1 MTPAPTF
8 NTLAFVSVMLV
19 GCGLSLFWALGLPRL
34 YEAVGEIQSF
44 KLEDAKQAKA
54 LISSDKVVERVASR
68 LSAEDKRLLIAQGRG
83 GDEAVS
89 TERLLARNLRVK
101 TDLHT
106 LMTTVGYRSPDPQF
120 AARMAEL
127 YLDETIARAAR
138 QKIDAEA
145 QEVELFVRALEKQR
159 AKTTDAFNALIAYP
173 PYQRLHRDAND
184 ETLQALLVSAKSEE
198 AIYDA
203 QIAHLKTMVGMG
215 GIEISKYRL
224 FPDKRSPAELP
235 QLRWPIIRNT
245 AWGCLNTL
253 LVAAVLATPFMSRKV
268 QATVI

>member
-1 MTPAPTF
+1 MTPAPTV

-19 GCGLSLFWALGLPRL
+19 GCGLSLFWALGQPRL

-68 LSAEDKRLLIAQGRG
+68 LSAEDKTLLITQGRG
-83 GDEAVS
+83 GNEAVS
-89 TERLLARNLRVK
+89 TERLLARNLRVA

-106 LMTTVGYRSPDPQF
+106 LMTTVGYRSADPQL
-120 AARMAEL
+120 AARIASL

-145 QEVELFVRALEKQR
+145 QEVVRTMEKLKVK
-159 AKTTDAFNALIAYP
+159 AADAQNALIV
-173 PYQRLHRDAND
+173 YQRLHPDAND
-184 ETLQALLVSAKSEE
+184 QTYQALAASARSEE
-198 AIYDA
+198 AIYAA
-203 QIAHLKTMVGMG
+203 QVVHLKKTIGIG
-215 GIEISKYRL
+215 GIQMQKYRL
-224 FPDKRSPAELP
+224 FPDKRLPAELP